1 VAFFDATDD
10 LTETFIEE
18 EAPGAGVVMVAELP
32 LVSELAASCQRN
44 KTHAHR
50 GINTLGVVLTERCGY
65 FNSVLGAP
73 YLTASCMVSGSCG
86 RSSALYRSP

>member
-18 EAPGAGVVMVAELP
+18 EALGAGVVMVTAEVP
-32 LVSELAASCQRN
+32 LVSELAASCQRI

-50 GINTLGVVLTERCGY
+50 GINTLGVVLTERCEY
-65 FNSVLGAP
+65 LNSVFRL
-73 YLTASCMVSGSCG
+73 LF
-86 RSSALYRSP
+86 

>member
-18 EAPGAGVVMVAELP
+18 EAPGAGVVMVAAEVP

-50 GINTLGVVLTERCGY
+50 GINTLGVVLTERCEY
-65 FNSVLGAP
+65 FNSVLGL
-73 YLTASCMVSGSCG
+73 LT
-86 RSSALYRSP
+86 